1 MERGIEQPRD
11 TVVGVHRDFSGNS
24 VALSADGAVLAVGS
38 YNHDTGKGLA
48 RVYDWNGVDAYAL
61 REDPAN
67 QLKEEIRELKKQLQE
82 AKGREDALLEVINR
96 CRWGESAERGGN
108 VLGRAMRASLLRWFE
123 PAFTVA
129 P

>member
-1 MERGIEQPRD
+1 MLLERARRILASDDEIIAPSPPPALLDAITDELLVIASGPRR
-11 TVVGVHRDFSGNS
+11 TT
-24 VALSADGAVLAVGS
+24 AEA
-38 YNHDTGKGLA
+38 
-48 RVYDWNGVDAYAL
+48 
-61 REDPAN
+61 
-67 QLKEEIRELKKQLQE
+67 EEENRELKKQLQE

-96 CRWGESAERGGN
+96 CRWGESAESGGN

>member
-1 MERGIEQPRD
+1 MLLERARRLLASDDEIFAPSPPPALLRPRHD
-11 TVVGVHRDFSGNS
+11 HRR
-24 VALSADGAVLAVGS
+24 AACRRRGAEETTAE
-38 YNHDTGKGLA
+38 A
-48 RVYDWNGVDAYAL
+48 
-61 REDPAN
+61 E
-67 QLKEEIRELKKQLQE
+67 EEIRELKKQLQE

-96 CRWGESAERGGN
+96 CRWGESAESGGN